1 MKKSPTLTRFS
12 LSMPVAL
19 ARQFAA
25 FVRAKGY
32 ANRSQAVADLVRNRL
47 VEWHAEAGDQ
57 PIAGTV
63 TLVYD
68 HHQPHI
74 QALLT
79 DIQHDH
85 GDIIIA
91 TLHVHL
97 DHHTCMEVLAVRG
110 RADVVRHLADRLVTA
125 KGVKHGKL
133 TVTTTGNEFRRL
145 VGRRL
150 KAVRHTYSL

>member
-1 MKKSPTLTRFS
+1 
-12 LSMPVAL
+12 MPVAL

-32 ANRSQAVADLVRNRL
+32 ANRSQAVADMVRAQL
-47 VEWHAEAGDQ
+47 VEHNAQAGNRD
-57 PIAGTV
+57 IAGTV

-68 HHQPHI
+68 HHKRNI
-74 QALLT
+74 QTLLT

-85 GDIIIA
+85 GDLIIA

-97 DHHTCMEVLAVRG
+97 DHHNCLEVLAIRG
-110 RADVVRHLADRLVTA
+110 RATAVRQLADRLTSA

-133 TVTTTGNEFRRL
+133 TVTTTGHEFA
-145 VGRRL
+145 
-150 KAVRHTYSL
+150 K